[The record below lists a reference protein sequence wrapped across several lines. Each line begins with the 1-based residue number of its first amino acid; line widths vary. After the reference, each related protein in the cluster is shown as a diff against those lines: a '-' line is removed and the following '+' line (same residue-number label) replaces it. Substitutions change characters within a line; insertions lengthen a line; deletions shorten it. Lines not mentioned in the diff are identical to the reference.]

1 MKSQDYGLPDQQ
13 RSSSFRWLYLLFAF
27 SLGVIALWTVT
38 ELTAVRYGHAAALGA
53 PWFRAGGYPVY
64 APWSVVTWYFRFGD
78 PHGVI
83 DQASNY
89 GLLIFFLPQALV
101 MAYAA
106 SQIS

>member
-53 PWFRAGGYPVY
+53 P
-64 APWSVVTWYFRFGD
+64 
-78 PHGVI
+78 
-83 DQASNY
+83 
-89 GLLIFFLPQALV
+89 
-101 MAYAA
+101 
-106 SQIS
+106 